1 MEIECAAT
9 ACRSRNAYTKR
20 TKVKWVHMHT
30 VNVVWNYIKLIKKDS
45 GQEEEHFE
53 NKWSK
58 KKLRMQEFTGKAQKH
73 VNIRN

>member
-1 MEIECAAT
+1 
-9 ACRSRNAYTKR
+9 
-20 TKVKWVHMHT
+20 MHT